1 MFESNS
7 KFRKAPLNLDEI
19 ERSETKNYS
28 EKQTLNDNVSEHYC
42 LYFYLVFL
50 IAMMTN
56 VGFIMVS
63 TIAHDLA
70 AMFNK
75 RRFMPLFQ
83 FFEDLLSAYI
93 WYANSRYFIKI
104 PHLHRLV
111 FNSVIII
118 ASYILMAILIIHVFD
133 FGFYLTLL

>member
-1 MFESNS
+1 MFETSS
-7 KFRKAPLNLDEI
+7 RFKRPPVNLDEI
-19 ERSETKNYS
+19 ESYDTKH
-28 EKQTLNDNVSEHYC
+28 KVRTQTLNDNVSEHYC
-42 LYFYLVFL
+42 LYFYLVGL
-50 IAMMTN
+50 MAIMIN

-70 AMFNK
+70 AMFDK